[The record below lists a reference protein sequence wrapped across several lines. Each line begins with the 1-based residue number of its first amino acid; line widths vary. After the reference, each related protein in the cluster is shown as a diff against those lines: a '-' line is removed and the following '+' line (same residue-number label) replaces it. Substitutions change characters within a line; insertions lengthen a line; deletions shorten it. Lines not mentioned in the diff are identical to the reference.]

1 MVTLCIDLTP
11 SLSKWRLI
19 GLIDVNLEMLAKQ
32 NGVDLNS

>member
-11 SLSKWRLI
+11 SLSKWRLS

-32 NGVDLNS
+32 NGVDLNT